1 MPLLETDCLFVIVVN
16 GTLTAAQI
24 LKISRDLNAALVHND
39 GPILAPGEVA
49 ESGLVAGVVL
59 SVLVLAVGVIAGYV
73 WWRCKPRPLRIFL
86 SYRVFSDA
94 DLARTL
100 FERLTDEGIDV
111 WWDKECLPKGKSW
124 EEGFADGL
132 FGSALFVPILS
143 KAALAPFA
151 GLDAQAGCDNV
162 FLEHRLALEMLAR
175 GRIKR
180 IFPIF
185 VGERREDSS
194 QQPSFGDANPGKILP
209 SCKDVLVPAVERKV
223 TEHLR
228 RKRYRRQRLVE
239 EQGAHATTVGAV
251 VRALTQNQGELLSGT
266 QEAAIERLVASVQRM
281 VAEETALQRGD
292 PDERNSRPADS
303 PHRPSHSLTQKLR
316 RFLVR
321 RLLPARRSLPDEVT
335 QLELTDRSS
344 PSSRGS
350 VALHG
355 CGERGQLSG
364 FFSSIVHEGGDKILN
379 PLLVHKA
386 KETREAERRKPS
398 QLPGSKYATGG
409 LARLDTTPRPVQS
422 DEQQLDQYLRRHE
435 KVATSGQHSAAE
447 KDRLQAALE
456 MRRASEN
463 LARSDGKRRQS
474 QVSRAR
480 YGTTLAE
487 EPSSSGAALELDAA
501 RSAKV

>member
-1 MPLLETDCLFVIVVN
+1 MG
-16 GTLTAAQI
+16 GTY
-24 LKISRDLNAALVHND
+24 D
-39 GPILAPGEVA
+39 
-49 ESGLVAGVVL
+49 
-59 SVLVLAVGVIAGYV
+59 
-73 WWRCKPRPLRIFL
+73 
-86 SYRVFSDA
+86 
-94 DLARTL
+94 
-100 FERLTDEGIDV
+100 
-111 WWDKECLPKGKSW
+111 
-124 EEGFADGL
+124 
-132 FGSALFVPILS
+132 
-143 KAALAPFA
+143 
-151 GLDAQAGCDNV
+151 
-162 FLEHRLALEMLAR
+162 
-175 GRIKR
+175 
-180 IFPIF
+180 
-185 VGERREDSS
+185 
-194 QQPSFGDANPGKILP
+194 
-209 SCKDVLVPAVERKV
+209 
-223 TEHLR
+223 
-228 RKRYRRQRLVE
+228 
-239 EQGAHATTVGAV
+239 
-251 VRALTQNQGELLSGT
+251 
-266 QEAAIERLVASVQRM
+266 AAITRLVASVQKM

-292 PDERNSRPADS
+292 PDEHNSRPVDS
-303 PHRPSHSLTQKLR
+303 SHRPFHSLAQKLR

-321 RLLPARRSLPDEVT
+321 RLLPARRSLPDEVA

-344 PSSRGS
+344 PSSSGS

-355 CGERGQLSG
+355 CGERGQLSS

-398 QLPGSKYATGG
+398 QLPGGKYATGG

-435 KVATSGQHSAAE
+435 KVATRGQHSAAE

-487 EPSSSGAALELDAA
+487 EPSSSGASLELDAA